1 MNLWNKVP
9 DFKSKPR
16 GDGLCYR
23 TACSKMYKK
32 YIFAKSFFRIWR
44 PEYSLYS
51 IITSI
56 IRKSWLCLTHSLY
69 PFEKNVRLYPW
80 TVPKCLIQHK
90 TSIYSTEPPQVCVL
104 NPSLFILLLLSLFK
118 LFYSKLNTVRYA
130 GWNKKLLWFQ
140 HHDQVHNFQS
150 SLVVRQHFYSEKVCL
165 RVGKNQEIFN
175 LFLCKDRKIKSVY

>member
-16 GDGLCYR
+16 GYGLCYR
-23 TACSKMYKK
+23 TECSKMYKK

-44 PEYSLYS
+44 LEYSLYS

-80 TVPKCLIQHK
+80 TVRKCLIQHK

-104 NPSLFILLLLSLFK
+104 NPSLFILLLLPLFK

-175 LFLCKDRKIKSVY
+175 LFLCKDRNIKSVY